1 MKKIYFSLLLVLVG
15 LVTSCDMNKEPYGSL
30 VEDKAIQSMQD
41 ISRFR
46 GGVYTSLRS
55 MSTGSW
61 VYYQDLQM
69 DEFHGL
75 VSNQNRNGD
84 ISAGT
89 FNAST
94 PEFASYW
101 GGCYS
106 VIAKAN
112 YLIREADKMKGN
124 TLLPADSLVR
134 IGQYKADGQFLRAY
148 AYFFL
153 AEHFCQAYT
162 ADNATKANAGL
173 PIVTEYNPTGVVSA
187 YPGRSTMED
196 TYKLIEN
203 DLNEAYT
210 GLKAAEDAGL
220 NPVRPMS
227 AYLTSNAVL
236 ALQARIALYKGDYV
250 TALAKAKQVI
260 DGGTYALT
268 AKADINVL
276 WTSDISNEIIF
287 RPFQSKAEKG
297 GTTAT
302 PYESGDNNAA
312 ADYIPTFATLEMYGD
327 AGDLRFQTY
336 FSQWHLDV
344 EGTRYLAYVLNKY
357 PGNETLKTSQSKN
370 YQNMGKPFRLSE
382 LYLIAAEAAYRT
394 GNEVDANLY
403 LNDLRKQRINNYTAS
418 QSTGTTLLSNIKSER
433 KKELLGEGF
442 RFYDLKR
449 WQEGFTRYASHQENP
464 NLNAIVRRDSRSVS
478 YVVNDYRFTWPI
490 PKEELDAN
498 PQIKG
503 QQNPGY

>member
-1 MKKIYFSLLLVLVG
+1 
-15 LVTSCDMNKEPYGSL
+15 
-30 VEDKAIQSMQD
+30 
-41 ISRFR
+41 
-46 GGVYTSLRS
+46 
-55 MSTGSW
+55 
-61 VYYQDLQM
+61 
-69 DEFHGL
+69 
-75 VSNQNRNGD
+75 
-84 ISAGT
+84 
-89 FNAST
+89 
-94 PEFASYW
+94 
-101 GGCYS
+101 
-106 VIAKAN
+106 
-112 YLIREADKMKGN
+112 
-124 TLLPADSLVR
+124 
-134 IGQYKADGQFLRAY
+134 
-148 AYFFL
+148 
-153 AEHFCQAYT
+153 
-162 ADNATKANAGL
+162 
-173 PIVTEYNPTGVVSA
+173 
-187 YPGRSTMED
+187 
-196 TYKLIEN
+196 
-203 DLNEAYT
+203 
-210 GLKAAEDAGL
+210 
-220 NPVRPMS
+220 
-227 AYLTSNAVL
+227 
-236 ALQARIALYKGDYV
+236 
-250 TALAKAKQVI
+250 
-260 DGGTYALT
+260 
-268 AKADINVL
+268 
-276 WTSDISNEIIF
+276 
-287 RPFQSKAEKG
+287 
-297 GTTAT
+297 
-302 PYESGDNNAA
+302 
-312 ADYIPTFATLEMYGD
+312 MYGD

-344 EGTRYLAYVLNKY
+344 EGTRYSAYVLNKY